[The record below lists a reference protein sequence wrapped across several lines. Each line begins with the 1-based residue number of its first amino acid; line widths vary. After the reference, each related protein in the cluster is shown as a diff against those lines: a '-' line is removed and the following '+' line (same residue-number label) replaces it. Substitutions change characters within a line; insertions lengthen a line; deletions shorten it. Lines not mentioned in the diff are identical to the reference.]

1 MIYHSIALGIG
12 ISEIRL
18 LAFFLTT
25 CGTSSQRDLPKLYVF
40 NHDNFKGQKS
50 ALQVGDSW
58 GKKEKGTCRG
68 LELSFVLSRKSWL

>member
-1 MIYHSIALGIG
+1 MAPGIG

-40 NHDNFKGQKS
+40 NRDNFEGQKS
-50 ALQVGDSW
+50 ALQVGNSW

>member
-1 MIYHSIALGIG
+1 MAPGIG

-40 NHDNFKGQKS
+40 NHDNFEGQS
-50 ALQVGDSW
+50 QLYRLETVG
-58 GKKEKGTCRG
+58 GKRKR
-68 LELSFVLSRKSWL
+68 ELAKDWSFPLC